1 MGNDLSRTEALVRAL
16 ERYRGQRGFVAVLGS
31 PDPDGLASAWALKVL
46 ARHAGLEMD
55 ILTFEEIS
63 RPDNHRFVQLLDI
76 EFLAVREAFPR
87 RSYRTYAVVDRQNAR
102 LPVPF
107 PRKLPLVAHIDHHSP
122 TPTPALFRQQDVSV
136 GSTSSLMAVHLQ
148 WLVEQAP
155 QDPSEMC
162 RLSTALLC
170 GIRTDTLDFV
180 TAGPADLRA
189 AAFLSMHA
197 SPEMTRAIV
206 ETPLAPSFLE
216 TLAHAIGHK
225 RLDEG
230 FLVAW
235 AGRLGVQNRDVIGQ
249 TADFLARM
257 AGVRTVVVV
266 GLVSGNFVG
275 SLRSKDP
282 DLDPYAFLDEAL
294 ASRVGRPV
302 DCGGRTF
309 SGGFSVPASRL
320 EGSGEEGGFRI
331 LEEALHQGWSRRVAP
346 LRRRPARSPRRRKES

>member
-1 MGNDLSRTEALVRAL
+1 VGNDSSRTEVLLRAL
-16 ERYRGQRGFVAVLGS
+16 ERFRGQRGFVAVLGS

-63 RPDNHRFVQLLDI
+63 RPDNHRFVQLLDV
-76 EFLAVREAFPR
+76 EFHRVQEAFPR
-87 RSYRTYAVVDRQNAR
+87 RSYRAYAVVDRQNASM
-102 LPVPF
+102 PVPL
-107 PRKLPLVAHIDHHSP
+107 PRRLPLVAHIDHHSP

-136 GSTSSLMAVHLQ
+136 GSTSSLMAAHLR
-148 WLVEQAP
+148 WLAEQAP
-155 QDPSEMC
+155 QDPAEMC
-162 RLSTALLC
+162 RLSTALLY

-180 TAGPADLRA
+180 TAGPADLQA
-189 AAFLSMHA
+189 AAFLSQHA
-197 SPEMTRAIV
+197 SQELTRAIV

-216 TLAHAIGHK
+216 TLAHAIGHR
-225 RLDEG
+225 RLQDG
-230 FLVAW
+230 LLVAW

-266 GLVSGNFVG
+266 GLVSGNYVG

-282 DLDPYAFLDEAL
+282 DLDPYAFLDDAL
-294 ASRVGRPV
+294 APRVGRPV

-309 SGGFSVPASRL
+309 SGGFSVALSRL
-320 EGSGEEGGFRI
+320 EGAGPEEGFRM
-331 LEEALHQGWSRRVAP
+331 LEEALLQGWSRRVVPRRRSPRAS
-346 LRRRPARSPRRRKES
+346 RRRPIP